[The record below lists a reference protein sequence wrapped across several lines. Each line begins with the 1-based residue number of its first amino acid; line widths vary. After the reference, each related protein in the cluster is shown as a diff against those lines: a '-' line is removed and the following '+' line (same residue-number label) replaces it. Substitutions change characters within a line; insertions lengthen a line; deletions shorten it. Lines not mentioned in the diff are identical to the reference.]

1 MAGPLRW
8 GRLPHAELEEAF
20 LKIGRDRDNKV
31 VILTG
36 TGDEFSGP
44 RADPTANRKYHKM
57 TPDEWG
63 ELGWESKGR
72 RVSAVHMTGHTSPLN
87 RGRLDMANE
96 EYVVMQSIGHD
107 RREFI
112 SKSFCLAGTASF

>member
-1 MAGPLRW
+1 MAGRCAGVGCPMLSLRK
-8 GRLPHAELEEAF
+8 PS

-44 RADPTANRKYHKM
+44 RADPTANRKYRKM

-63 ELGWESKGR
+63 ELGWESKGL
-72 RVSAVHMTGHTSPLN
+72 SAAE
-87 RGRLDMANE
+87 RW
-96 EYVVMQSIGHD
+96 
-107 RREFI
+107 
-112 SKSFCLAGTASF
+112 